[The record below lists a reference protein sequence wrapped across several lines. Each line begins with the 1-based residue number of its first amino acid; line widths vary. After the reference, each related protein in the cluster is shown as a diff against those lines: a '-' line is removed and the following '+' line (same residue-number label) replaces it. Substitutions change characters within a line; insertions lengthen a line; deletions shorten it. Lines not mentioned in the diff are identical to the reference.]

1 MTLTQLLSEDY
12 PSALKEERKNA
23 ISLRVSQEIKTMLPD
38 LKLTKV
44 KEHAWE
50 VIDYPNELVLVL
62 KDIIDRCIAEG
73 I

>member
-1 MTLTQLLSEDY
+1 MTITQLLSEDY
-12 PSALKEERKNA
+12 PTALKEKRKNA
-23 ISLRVSQEIKTMLPD
+23 ISLMVSQEIKTMLPD

-44 KEHAWE
+44 KECKWD